1 MLQHLARV
9 YVSRY
14 HGQGKWHPNVLGI
27 VDAWEEDEALFIRT
41 ELCALGSFSRFLWEF
56 GRRFERLDEG
66 RVWKIAADL
75 SSVRPVSRFVS
86 LYALLPFLPLH
97 LFSIGFVMR
106 VHLSPRRSSVPPEMA
121 L

>member
-1 MLQHLARV
+1 MRCRTSCARE
-9 YVSRY
+9 R
-14 HGQGKWHPNVLGI
+14 G
-27 VDAWEEDEALFIRT
+27 DEAWEEDEALFIRT

-75 SSVRPVSRFVS
+75 SSVRPLSPSPYSPSYFPYFYFVIFS
-86 LYALLPFLPLH
+86 PHPARRRRRKRPFVLH
-97 LFSIGFVMR
+97 L
-106 VHLSPRRSSVPPEMA
+106 RR